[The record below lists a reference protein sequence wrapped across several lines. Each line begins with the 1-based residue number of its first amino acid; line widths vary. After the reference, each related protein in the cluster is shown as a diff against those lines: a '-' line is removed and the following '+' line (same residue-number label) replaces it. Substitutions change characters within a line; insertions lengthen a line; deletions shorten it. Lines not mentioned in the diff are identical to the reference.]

1 LDSQQTPDHDPGL
14 TSPPPAGGPPP
25 EESIDDAQ
33 LSPRAWV
40 ARNGP
45 ALLLILAAFVFIY
58 YKFGLE
64 GTWTIVKVALGLG
77 AVIFIHELGHFLV
90 AKWCDVHVQTFSIG
104 FGPALPGCSYKWGE
118 TTYKL
123 ALFPLG
129 GYVKMVG
136 EGGEN
141 DEEDT
146 DPRSYKNK
154 TVGQRMAIISAG
166 VVMNV
171 IFGLVA
177 FIAAFKIGVPQR
189 APVVSFVEAGGPA
202 WVHGVRTGDIIKKV
216 DKVDHPYFEDLKV
229 KVMLSDSG
237 EQIPFTFETPGQK
250 ERELLI
256 EPRKAKEEPNPV
268 IGIGYPAD
276 LKLLDK
282 REAPPGTGP
291 FNRGT
296 AAADARRI
304 DLKPGDE
311 PMAATDPDNP
321 ESGELKLLSGDRYAD
336 LAGRLSKLAGKPV
349 RLGVIRDKR
358 SDMDTI
364 TLEPDTGFQFGDRI
378 VGTTDPENSAP
389 GAGFNPFKT
398 APLRTDPRDPQGRHL
413 DYFQFL
419 ERLNRLAGQPVVI
432 QVQRKGQPAS
442 EVVNVFVPP
451 SYHRVIPGL
460 RMEMGEVTAV
470 RDDSS
475 AKAQGVKPHDTIT
488 AVTLTDG
495 KESVTFSATPGQGE
509 KQLDPLRLTYDLRR
523 WVAGREGVMASGQS
537 HLIAQVLGAQALAP
551 AGAPLGPMTQVL
563 VASKVATLD
572 AFTLVTASLKVRRLM
587 QHQADA
593 VAEIA
598 GLKWDNSWRY
608 DEELPLGVSASLAI
622 PELGI
627 AYQVNAQVA
636 AVTPGG
642 YADQKGIR
650 AEDFILKWYVMQPP
664 KDSGQPEKW
673 QDPFELGSK
682 DNPTGTAD
690 PTWARVFY
698 RLQSLPSPRLKLL
711 VRHKDGQ
718 NEEIELELQSATD
731 WPLFDPIHPRG
742 LLMYPFQDRIA
753 RADSLGEAIQMGM
766 RYTTQTILQIYMS
779 LKSLV
784 TRRVSATENL
794 QGPIDIAVYAYDTA
808 GRDWA
813 DFFRLLGLI
822 SVNLAVVNFL
832 PIPIL
837 DGGHMVFLLYEKLR
851 GRPASEHVRQ
861 ASNVLGL
868 LFLGAL
874 MIFVIGLGVYRWIW
888 PLLTG

>member
-25 EESIDDAQ
+25 DETIDDAQ

-45 ALLLILAAFVFIY
+45 ALLLILAAFVFVY

-202 WVHGVRTGDIIKKV
+202 WVSGVRTGDIV
-216 DKVDHPYFEDLKV
+216 EQVGDVAHPYFEDLKV

-237 EQIPFTFETPGQK
+237 ERIHFVFRTLGQDP
-250 ERELLI
+250 RPLDI
-256 EPRKAKEEPNPV
+256 EPRKTKEEPNPV

-282 REAPPGTGP
+282 RQAPPGGGP

-296 AAADARRI
+296 AAAAARAL
-304 DLKPGDE
+304 DLKPGDTLL
-311 PMAATDPDNP
+311 AATDARPLNP
-321 ESGELKLLSGDRYAD
+321 VEGPALPAMSDLDGNNPAGD
-336 LAGRLSKLAGKPV
+336 LAQRLLVLAGKPV
-349 RLGVIRDKR
+349 KVKLRRGGKEEEV
-358 SDMDTI
+358 
-364 TLEPDTGFQFGDRI
+364 TLEADSGFQFGDKI
-378 VGTTDPENSAP
+378 VGTTDPENNAP
-389 GAGFNPFKT
+389 GADFNPFKT
-398 APLRTDPRDPQGRHL
+398 AELRWDPRDPQQRHR

-419 ERLNRLAGQPVVI
+419 ERLNRLAGEPVVI

-442 EVVNVFVPP
+442 EVVNIFVPP

-460 RMEMGEVTAV
+460 RMEIGEVTAV

-488 AVTLTDG
+488 AITLTDG
-495 KESVTFSATPGQGE
+495 KESVTFSTTPGQGE
-509 KQLDPLRLTYDLRR
+509 MQLDPQRLTYDLRQWAAR
-523 WVAGREGVMASGQS
+523 RDG
-537 HLIAQVLGAQALAP
+537 
-551 AGAPLGPMTQVL
+551 
-563 VASKVATLD
+563 
-572 AFTLVTASLKVRRLM
+572 VTASLKVRRLM

-598 GLKWDNSWRY
+598 GVKWDNSWRY
-608 DEELPLGVSASLAI
+608 DEELPAGASASLAI

-642 YADQKGIR
+642 YADQKGFR
-650 AEDFILKWYVMQPP
+650 AEDFILAWTVLLPAKEP
-664 KDSGQPEKW
+664 GQPEKW
-673 QDPFELGSK
+673 EKPFELGSK

-698 RLQSLPSPRLKLL
+698 RMQSLPSPRLKLL

-718 NEEIELELQSATD
+718 NEEIELELQPAAD
-731 WPLFDPIHPRG
+731 WPLFDPLLPRG
-742 LLMYPFQDRIA
+742 LLLYGAQDRIA

>member
-1 LDSQQTPDHDPGL
+1 LASQQTPDRDPDVKPAPGAA
-14 TSPPPAGGPPP
+14 PPPD
-25 EESIDDAQ
+25 ETIDDAQ
-33 LSPRAWV
+33 LSPRAWL

-45 ALLLILAAFVFIY
+45 ALLLMLAVFAFVY

-64 GTWTIVKVALGLG
+64 GTWTIAKVALGLS

-166 VVMNV
+166 VIMNI

-189 APVVSFVEAGGPA
+189 APVVGVVEAGGPA
-202 WVHGVRTGDIIKKV
+202 WVNGVRTGDVLEEV
-216 DKVDHPYFEDLKV
+216 DGVTHPYFEDLKV
-229 KVMLSDSG
+229 KVMLSSAG
-237 EQIPFTFETPGQK
+237 EHIHFVFRTPGQ
-250 ERELLI
+250 EPRALDI
-256 EPRKAKEEPNPV
+256 EPRKTKEESNPV

-276 LKLLDK
+276 LKLADK
-282 REAPPGTGP
+282 REAPPGAGP
-291 FNRGT
+291 FNRSS
-296 AAADARRI
+296 AAAAARRL
-304 DLKPGDE
+304 DLGPDDTLL
-311 PMAATDPDNP
+311 AATDARQVNP
-321 ESGELKLLSGDRYAD
+321 VEGPELPLGLTALEPIDPAGD
-336 LAGRLSKLAGKPV
+336 LAQRLLVLVGKPV
-349 RLGVIRDKR
+349 KVKVRRAGKEEEV
-358 SDMDTI
+358 
-364 TLEPDTGFQFGDRI
+364 TLEPGSGFQFGDTI
-378 VGTTDPENSAP
+378 VGTTDPEENAP
-389 GAGFNPFKT
+389 GAGYNPFKT
-398 APLRTDPRDPQGRHL
+398 AKLRMDPRDPQGRHR

-419 ERLNRLAGQPVVI
+419 EWLNRLAGQPVVI

-442 EVVNVFVPP
+442 EVVNILVPP
-451 SYHRVIPGL
+451 SYHRTIPGL

-470 RDDSS
+470 RADSS
-475 AKAQGVKPHDTIT
+475 AKAQGVLAKDTIT

-495 KESVTFSATPGQGE
+495 KESVTFSTTPGPTEQ
-509 KQLDPLRLTYDLRR
+509 QLDPLRLTYDLRR
-523 WVAGREGVMASGQS
+523 WVAGRQG
-537 HLIAQVLGAQALAP
+537 
-551 AGAPLGPMTQVL
+551 
-563 VASKVATLD
+563 
-572 AFTLVTASLKVRRLM
+572 VTASLKVRRVM
-587 QHQADA
+587 QSQADA
-593 VAEIA
+593 VTEVT
-598 GLKWDNSWRY
+598 GLKWDDSWRY

-627 AYQVNAQVA
+627 AYQVNARVA
-636 AVTPGG
+636 AVAPGG
-642 YADQKGIR
+642 FAEQKGFR
-650 AEDFILKWYVMQPP
+650 ADDFILAWTVMQPA
-664 KDSGQPEKW
+664 KDGGPPEKW
-673 QDPFELGSK
+673 QEPFELGSK
-682 DNPTGTAD
+682 DNPTGNPD

-698 RLQSLPSPRLKLL
+698 RMQSLPSPRVKVL

-718 NEEIELELQSATD
+718 NEEIELELQPAAD
-731 WPLFDPIHPRG
+731 WPLFDPMYPCG
-742 LLMYPFQDRIA
+742 LLLYPLQDRIA
-753 RADSLGEAIQMGM
+753 RAGSMGEAIQMGM
-766 RYTTQTILQIYMS
+766 RYTTQTIAQIYMS

-837 DGGHMVFLLYEKLR
+837 DGGHMVFLIYEKLR
-851 GRPASEHVRQ
+851 GRPASEHVRL
-861 ASNVLGL
+861 AANWFGL
-868 LFLGAL
+868 LILVSLMGFVFYLGIA
-874 MIFVIGLGVYRWIW
+874 RWIW
-888 PLLTG
+888 PLITH